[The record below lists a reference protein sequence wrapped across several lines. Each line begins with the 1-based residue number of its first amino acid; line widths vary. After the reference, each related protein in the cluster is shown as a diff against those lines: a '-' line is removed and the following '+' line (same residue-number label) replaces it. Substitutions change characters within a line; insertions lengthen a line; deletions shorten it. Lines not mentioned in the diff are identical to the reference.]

1 MIQKTKIKK
10 SKSIIY
16 KYDGDNL
23 EIIFPSKIF
32 KDVILFLNY
41 KIVSDLKLRSSGG
54 SDNQIDFKWID
65 KNQIPEIKS
74 YVNNFFGGYI
84 KNVIKYNTLN
94 VI

>member
-1 MIQKTKIKK
+1 MIQKAKTKK
-10 SKSIIY
+10 SKLIIY

-23 EIIFPSKIF
+23 EIIFPSKIL

-41 KIVSDLKLRSSGG
+41 KIVSDLKLRSAGG

-74 YVNNFFGGYI
+74 YINKFFGRYI
-84 KNVIKYNTLN
+84 KDVIKYNTLH